1 MKKPS
6 PLIVKFRDQSGV
18 SAVLFAVL
26 IVPLICFIALAVDY
40 GYYYVT
46 CNELQ
51 NIADGAALA
60 ATRQLGVTYQTL
72 SGDEQTNYVCDPL
85 PIIAKAKA
93 IAARNWAGRK
103 TDITIN
109 DADVIIGE
117 WDGTSL
123 NPTLN
128 QPDAVSVTA
137 RRDSNANDP
146 ISTFFARIRGI
157 NTFDV
162 RRDATA
168 ALTGQGTSD
177 PGELEIPMGISRYF
191 FDEGYCNGWIK
202 FSPTNDPDS
211 CAGWTSFSEA
221 PPNDPVIRRILE
233 GLITSPATTAD
244 ETEFSFI
251 GGELSVPTFDALL
264 TLFEYK
270 GYDVLADGETPAQ
283 VDANGNPVPGPLPDG
298 SPGTEPLFDADGNRL
313 LYPDGIPR
321 NRHLWETAV
330 VVYDWG
336 DCSNPNTAIYI
347 VGYSTIIMTDVLGP
361 PDKLVLGKVLCDR
374 FSNFDTRGGGGQFG
388 TKGTIPG
395 LVK

>member
-6 PLIVKFRDQSGV
+6 PLIVKFRDQRGV
-18 SAVLFAVL
+18 TAVLLAVL
-26 IVPLICFIALAVDY
+26 IVVFIGFIALAVDI
-40 GYYYVT
+40 GYYFVT

-60 ATRQLGVTYQTL
+60 ATRQLGATYQTL

-117 WDGTSL
+117 WDGTNL
-123 NPTLN
+123 NPNLN
-128 QPDAVSVTA
+128 QPDAVRVIA
-137 RRDSNANDP
+137 RRDGNANGP
-146 ISTFFARIRGI
+146 ITTFFARILGI
-157 NTFDV
+157 NTVDV
-162 RRDATA
+162 WRDATA

-191 FDEGYCNGWIK
+191 FDEDYCNGWIK
-202 FSPTNDPDS
+202 FSPTKDPDS
-211 CAGWTSFSEA
+211 CAGWTSFSED

-233 GLITSPATTAD
+233 GLITSPATTAG

-270 GYDVLADGETPAQ
+270 GYDVRADGKTPVQ
-283 VDANGNPVPGPLPDG
+283 VDANDNPVPGPLPDG
-298 SPGTEPLFDADGNRL
+298 NGTEPLLDADGNRL
-313 LYPDGIPR
+313 LYPDDIPR
-321 NRHLWETAV
+321 NRHLWETTV

-336 DCSNPNTAIYI
+336 DCSNPNAAIYI
-347 VGYSTIIMTDVLGP
+347 VGYSTIRMTDVLGP
-361 PDKLVLGKVLCDR
+361 PDKLVLGKVLCDS
-374 FSNFDTRGGGGQFG
+374 FSDFDTRGGGGQFG

-395 LVK
+395 LVE